1 MSFLNPVSESVLR
14 FSSTDAGAPQ
24 INQAGRVAGDIKTLL
39 KACLVTG
46 YGTKPSAGWSIINE
60 VGSVA
65 EFTSPSAGML
75 EYKLGIDD
83 SSAANTTWYYKYN
96 DVRVNPTKNAVKK
109 GFAYATA
116 PKSNGWQLLVTNKGL
131 FFIEILHSDA
141 VDNKLARVTYWGLIK
156 SAALTELG
164 QSFAFWC
171 AGYDSPT
178 PSIHDSFAAGGTAS
192 RYVNINGSTAVWFMS
207 AVLDVFTAPNNSLNL
222 NSSVDMS
229 DAVYLS
235 VDKKL
240 SGKQPGLLLKTT
252 NNIDNLYGVYD
263 SVVGDRPVLY
273 LGLSLAHSTNSVVRD
288 YCRNMTIYLDYWGY

>member
-1 MSFLNPVSESVLR
+1 MSFLTPVNEPVLR
-14 FSSTDAGAPQ
+14 FSSTDTGAPQ
-24 INQAGRVAGDIKTLL
+24 LNQASRTAGDVKAIL

-46 YGTKPSAGWSIINE
+46 YGEIASAGWSIINE
-60 VGSVA
+60 VGNVA
-65 EFTSPSAGML
+65 EFTSPSPSML

-83 SSAANTTWYYKYN
+83 NSTTNTTWYYKYN
-96 DVRVNPTKNAVKK
+96 DTRVNPTKNSVKK
-109 GFAYATA
+109 GFSDTTAT
-116 PKSNGWQLLVTNKGL
+116 KSNGWQLLVTNRGL
-131 FFIEILHSDA
+131 FFIEIPHSDA
-141 VDNKLARVTYWGLIK
+141 IDNKVARVTYWGLIK

-178 PSIHDSFAAGGTAS
+178 PSIHDSFAAGGTTS
-192 RYVNINGSTAVWFMS
+192 RHVNINGSTAVWFMS

-240 SGKQPGLLLKTT
+240 SGKHPAMLLKTT
-252 NNIDNLYGVYD
+252 NNPDNLYGVYD

-273 LGLSLAHSTNSVVRD
+273 LGLSLAHGSSSVVRD
-288 YCRNMTIYLDYWGY
+288 YCRNMTIYLDYWEY